1 MNFKHIAS
9 FGIASFLLL
18 GSVSATVV
26 NPSIAKAAP
35 STSIQQ
41 ANKDIISSGTFLT
54 IDRGHATRGTAKI
67 VVKDGQR
74 YLQFDESFKTGRGPD
89 VQVILHRTQ
98 EVPLNV
104 NEENYVTLAPLQSF
118 NGSQSYAI
126 PADLDLNEFGA
137 VAIWCRR
144 FNVTFG
150 AASLTGV

>member
-1 MNFKHIAS
+1 MKFKHVAS

-18 GSVSATVV
+18 GSVSATVM
-26 NPSIAKAAP
+26 NPSITQAAP
-35 STSIQQ
+35 SASVQRG
-41 ANKDIISSGTFLT
+41 NKEIISSSTFVT

-74 YLQFDESFKTGRGPD
+74 YLQFDDNFKTGRGPD
-89 VQVILHRTQ
+89 VQVILHRNQ

-104 NEENYVTLAPLQSF
+104 SEENYITLAPLESF
-118 NGSQSYAI
+118 DGSQSYAI
-126 PADLDLNEFGA
+126 PADLDLDEFGA

-150 AASLTGV
+150 AASLAGS